1 MSLVVSS
8 GRIVT
13 RAGRALLCLFL
24 LALCLSRCATLRCQQ
39 PPPPP
44 PPRGRPGPPQL
55 DRAGVADHI
64 ERVRRQIAESRP
76 NDADVAT
83 FIRAANLNLDKAEE
97 KLLANDLL
105 LADRLV
111 AASDAFLH
119 AAEHS
124 ELIEEGPRGRRL
136 QAPEIAEHL
145 QHIYF
150 RLQQGEYFAQNSR
163 DPGAKPLPGLARKF
177 YERALQAYDRGDWLA
192 ADQYAKSSDDT
203 IRGLENL
210 AQAATPLPPRP
221 R

>member
-1 MSLVVSS
+1 MSLALSS

-13 RAGRALLCLFL
+13 RARRVLLYLSAL
-24 LALCLSRCATLRCQQ
+24 AVCLSTCGTLRGQQ

-44 PPRGRPGPPQL
+44 PLRGRPGPPRL
-55 DRAGVADHI
+55 YRADVFDHI
-64 ERVRRQIAESRP
+64 ERVRRQLAESRP
-76 NDADVAT
+76 NDGDVAT

-97 KLLANDLL
+97 KLRANDLL

-124 ELIEEGPRGRRL
+124 QLIEEGPSGRRL

-150 RLQQGEYFAQNSR
+150 RLQQTEYFAQTSH
-163 DPGAKPLPGLARKF
+163 DPGAEPLPGLARKF

>member
-1 MSLVVSS
+1 VSLVLNS

-13 RAGRALLCLFL
+13 RVGRALLCLL
-24 LALCLSRCATLRCQQ
+24 VLALCLSRCATLRGQQ

-55 DRAGVADHI
+55 DRTGVADHI
-64 ERVRRQIAESRP
+64 ERVRRQLAESRP

-83 FIRAANLNLDKAEE
+83 FIHAANLNLEKAEE
-97 KLLANDLL
+97 RLRTNDLL

-111 AASDAFLH
+111 AASDAFLR
-119 AAEHS
+119 AAQHS
-124 ELIEEGPRGRRL
+124 QLIEGPRGPRL

-145 QHIYF
+145 QRIYF
-150 RLQQGEYFAQNSR
+150 RLQQAEYFAQTSR
-163 DPGAKPLPGLARKF
+163 DPGAKRLPELARKY
-177 YERALQAYDRGDWLA
+177 YERALQAYDRRDWLA